1 MSTIIE
7 ANPKA
12 VWRQRLRPA
21 SFAGARFHVEQQSRS
36 SGMRSVVHE
45 YPKRND
51 PYTEIM
57 GRHAIRYQITGYCI
71 GPNYHL
77 EKEQLVAV
85 LERPEAGLLVDP
97 YLPTQPMMAVCERY
111 SVSETRERG
120 GYCTFE
126 MSFVQL
132 GKAANAP
139 VPNTAAALLQQAGA
153 TGVIGAN
160 TLNTAARN
168 FTTGAAGA
176 SGLILQISER
186 GFRISAL

>member
-77 EKEQLVAV
+77 EKEQLIAV
-85 LERPEAGLLVDP
+85 LERPEAGRLIDP
-97 YLPTQPMMAVCERY
+97 YMPTQTLTCVCDRY
-111 SVSETRERG
+111 SVTETRERG

-126 MSFVQL
+126 MSFVEV
-132 GKAANAP
+132 GKAGNTPTA
-139 VPNTAAALLQQAGA
+139 NTASALQSQAAGTGA
-153 TGVIGAN
+153 VGAN
-160 TLNTAARN
+160 FLNAAAIR
-168 FTTGAAGA
+168 FVSGTGAP
-176 SGLILQISER
+176 SI
-186 GFRISAL
+186 